1 VARLV
6 LVHAQRV
13 KAIASAKL
21 KNDRVDSATLA
32 HLLRANLLPEAWAA
46 DLATRELCQ
55 ATRLRVNLGRE
66 RTRWKNQVHAVLHQQ
81 GRRPPASDL
90 FGQQGRKWWAE
101 VNLPPMARHAVDT
114 YLCLIDQ
121 LQETIQ
127 VEEKNLPA
135 RVRTD
140 HRLRW
145 LVTIPGLGPY
155 SAALVL
161 AEIGDI
167 HRFPSKRQLYS
178 YAGLVPRVRESAEH
192 CWHGPITRAS
202 SPYLRWILTE
212 AAQTALR
219 SSPAARHYLE
229 RLVRRKPRH
238 IACLALARKLLG
250 AVYALLKHGVSF
262 DEQAFAAA

>member
-1 VARLV
+1 M
-6 LVHAQRV
+6 
-13 KAIASAKL
+13 
-21 KNDRVDSATLA
+21 
-32 HLLRANLLPEAWAA
+32 A
-46 DLATRELCQ
+46 DLARRELRQ
-55 ATRLRVNLGRE
+55 ATRLRVSLGRE

-81 GRRPPASDL
+81 GRRPPVSDL
-90 FGQQGRKWWAE
+90 FGKQGRQWLAE
-101 VNLPPMARHAVDT
+101 VDLPPMARHAVDT
-114 YLCLIDQ
+114 YLSLIDL

-127 VEEKNLPA
+127 LEEKNLRA
-135 RVRTD
+135 RVRTG
-140 HRLRW
+140 HRRRW

-167 HRFPSKRQLYS
+167 HRFPSKPQWYS

-192 CWHGPITRAS
+192 CWHGPITRVD

-212 AAQTALR
+212 AAHTAIR
-219 SSPAARHYLE
+219 RSPAARRYFE

-250 AVYALLKHGVSF
+250 TAYALLKQGVCF